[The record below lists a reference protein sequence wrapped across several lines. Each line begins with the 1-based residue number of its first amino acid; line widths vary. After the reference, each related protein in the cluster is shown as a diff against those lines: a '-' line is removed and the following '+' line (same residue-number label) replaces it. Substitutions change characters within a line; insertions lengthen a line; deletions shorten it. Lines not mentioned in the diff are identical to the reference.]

1 MRKVL
6 VPLDES
12 PVSKSLMRYSF
23 FYAHREGVDRIDFL
37 HVLSESFMSGANF
50 FQGSEERKSE
60 RDRLEHSFLQEI
72 RMAQVDSGGIEIPF
86 EFFLEPGSPPAV
98 IVHRAEEEDYEMILI
113 GHRGMSDLERFLIGS
128 VAARVVRHA
137 PCSVLVFHPRGDVN
151 GF

>member
-12 PVSKSLMRYSF
+12 SVSKSLMRYAF
-23 FYAHREGVDRIDFL
+23 FYARREGVDRIDFL
-37 HVLSESFMSGANF
+37 HVLSEPFIGGTSF
-50 FQGSEERKSE
+50 FQGPEERQSE
-60 RDRLEHSFLQEI
+60 HERVRHSFLQEI
-72 RMAQVDSGGIEIPF
+72 RMAQVDSGVVDLPF